1 MLPSYVIPAPLD
13 LVKQDCITLWFS
25 LFMVIITFSLFFNLI
40 TLNILNRVASVK
52 QMDSYQEV
60 AYNISNSNRGY
71 IFLISAAKFIFLAIT
86 AAFAIDYCASYLTT
100 ISLLGRSVAPACT
113 NPKDPCFDTD
123 SPYAKDFDMQCKW
136 EITDSHYLAGCDPTD
151 TDYSADMSAGQIYG
165 IYFAWVFGIGLA
177 MFFPYN
183 FLRQEKSEQGR
194 TKLVFYAMV
203 FGGCFLAQFL
213 VILFTV
219 VAAVT
224 HSNDQDIVDSFLYS

>member
-1 MLPSYVIPAPLD
+1 
-13 LVKQDCITLWFS
+13 
-25 LFMVIITFSLFFNLI
+25 MVIITFSLFFNLI

-100 ISLLGRSVAPACT
+100 ISLMGNAVAPVCKDT
-113 NPKDPCFDTD
+113 KDPCYDTDETQYKDYFTEQCEWEADHKDYLHDCDPETFDTSD
-123 SPYAKDFDMQCKW
+123 LMPSGK
-136 EITDSHYLAGCDPTD
+136 
-151 TDYSADMSAGQIYG
+151 IYG

-183 FLRQEKSEQGR
+183 LLRNEKSEQGR
-194 TKLVFYAMV
+194 TKLVWYAGV
-203 FGGCFLAQFL
+203 FGAAFLLQFL
-213 VILFTV
+213 IVLCTMI
-219 VAAVT
+219 AAVS
-224 HSNDQDIVDSFLYS
+224 HSSEDIVNSFLYT